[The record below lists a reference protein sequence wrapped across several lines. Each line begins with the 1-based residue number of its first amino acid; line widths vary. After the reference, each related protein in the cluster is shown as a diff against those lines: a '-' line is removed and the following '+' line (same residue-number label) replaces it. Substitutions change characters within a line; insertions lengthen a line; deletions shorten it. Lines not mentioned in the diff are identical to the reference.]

1 MKKIVLAA
9 ALAAASATV
18 AAEGWRF
25 APLFTD
31 RDFKL
36 QPTLAATINSVTP
49 KDDFSA
55 SSRSANSYG
64 LDFNFNCGILQD
76 PQNRMRTHL
85 NIHQADEDG
94 IKATAFELSP
104 RYTVPF
110 GIGLSAG
117 VGPSL
122 GAFKVKS
129 DTGFNE
135 TYFGLG
141 LAAGVNYRSGA
152 FYAGA
157 DVRYH
162 ATGEKGGVDY
172 DHTTAGIKLGVNF

>member
-9 ALAAASATV
+9 ALTAAATTTV
-18 AAEGWRF
+18 AEGWRF
-25 APLFTD
+25 APALND
-31 RDFKL
+31 KDFKL
-36 QPTLAATINSVTP
+36 EPTVALSVASVDPKEGDSAT
-49 KDDFSA
+49 
-55 SSRSANSYG
+55 SYG
-64 LDFNFNCGILQD
+64 VDINFNCGLIQD

-94 IKATAFELSP
+94 TRATAFELSP
-104 RYTVPF
+104 RYTVPV
-110 GIGLSAG
+110 GNGLSVG

-122 GAFKVKS
+122 GAFKVKV
-129 DTGFNE
+129 DAAGFDE

-141 LAAGVNYRSGA
+141 LAAGVNYRMGK

-162 ATGEKGGVDY
+162 VTGEKGGVDY
-172 DHTTAGIKLGVNF
+172 DHTTAGLKLGVNF